1 MSKPVFGLKKNPPPK
16 FSSPIN
22 LWLKN
27 VKQENKKIFM
37 KKDLLFLNF
46 YYCECIH
53 YEIKHILLWN
63 ITTWIYWPEFS
74 PKCVRLQHNLYLI
87 IFLLTLCKF
96 IFSLNWLSI
105 WRILNTEKHKFVFKT
120 VLIFCMLRFLTLKS
134 SGEGGEGGQIDPPV
148 VFQKMYLLKRGWNP
162 DFLWLLILS
171 YNTSFLKISLNFEEI
186 LCQY

>member
-105 WRILNTEKHKFVFKT
+105 WRLLNTEKHKFVFKT

-134 SGEGGEGGQIDPPV
+134 SGEGGGGGVKLTP
-148 VFQKMYLLKRGWNP
+148 
-162 DFLWLLILS
+162 LWFFKKC
-171 YNTSFLKISLNFEEI
+171 TF
-186 LCQY
+186 